1 MRGRVLKI
9 FMVLLVLLPV
19 GLTGYLANSL
29 YNRKGVP
36 EALENLTKQLFR
48 SKEEERKAET
58 RAKALESKT
67 EELQTAYD
75 ALVADL
81 RGEVDSR
88 DIRVRQFREK
98 LEINFVDKVL
108 FASGSAEV
116 TPKGR
121 DILSRVGAVLGKVKG
136 KSIYVV
142 GHTDNMPIHSALYLS
157 NWELSSARASSVIRQ
172 LSEATG
178 LSPERFTA
186 MGRAFYQPVAS
197 NATPEGRQENRRVDI
212 IVADVPLLAG
222 ETGSQSMRGTVPGH
236 SDKPAEGEE
245 GARGEPL
252 RQTAPPA
259 GSGLPGGPGAVA
271 LPPTGPVTTAPA
283 TSSPAVA
290 TPAGPAVAPVPTPT
304 PETPPAAA
312 LPTSAAPDESGAAG
326 AIAVPPAAA
335 PVAPPTSAA
344 PDAPGTAGAAATPPT
359 STPAAP
365 AAPEPP
371 APQAK
376 PAPVGV
382 DQPGTA
388 LPEAVAGTP
397 AGGASDAGQPG
408 SPVLPPPLP
417 EAAPTPGSR
426 TGS

>member
-48 SKEEERKAET
+48 SKEEERKAEI

-142 GHTDNMPIHSALYLS
+142 GHTDNMPIHSALYPS
-157 NWELSSARASSVIRQ
+157 NWELSSARASSVIRL

-197 NATPEGRQENRRVDI
+197 NTTPEGRQENRRVDI

-236 SDKPAEGEE
+236 PDKAAEEEE
-245 GARGEPL
+245 GASGEPL

-259 GSGLPGGPGAVA
+259 GSGLSGGPDAGVTPAGEPGTT
-271 LPPTGPVTTAPA
+271 PPAASP
-283 TSSPAVA
+283 PAVA
-290 TPAGPAVAPVPTPT
+290 TPAAP
-304 PETPPAAA
+304 
-312 LPTSAAPDESGAAG
+312 S
-326 AIAVPPAAA
+326 
-335 PVAPPTSAA
+335 
-344 PDAPGTAGAAATPPT
+344 
-359 STPAAP
+359 
-365 AAPEPP
+365 
-371 APQAK
+371 
-376 PAPVGV
+376 
-382 DQPGTA
+382 
-388 LPEAVAGTP
+388 
-397 AGGASDAGQPG
+397 
-408 SPVLPPPLP
+408 
-417 EAAPTPGSR
+417 
-426 TGS
+426 

>member
-142 GHTDNMPIHSALYLS
+142 GHTDNMPIHSALYPS
-157 NWELSSARASSVIRQ
+157 NWELSSARASSVIRL

-222 ETGSQSMRGTVPGH
+222 ETGSQSMRGTVPSGPEKTAA
-236 SDKPAEGEE
+236 SEEE
-245 GARGEPL
+245 GAGEPL

-259 GSGLPGGPGAVA
+259 GSRSRW
-271 LPPTGPVTTAPA
+271 TR
-283 TSSPAVA
+283 
-290 TPAGPAVAPVPTPT
+290 PTPT
-304 PETPPAAA
+304 AWRSRCWPSSATRCPPRAAA
-312 LPTSAAPDESGAAG
+312 CT
-326 AIAVPPAAA
+326 
-335 PVAPPTSAA
+335 T
-344 PDAPGTAGAAATPPT
+344 
-359 STPAAP
+359 
-365 AAPEPP
+365 
-371 APQAK
+371 
-376 PAPVGV
+376 
-382 DQPGTA
+382 
-388 LPEAVAGTP
+388 
-397 AGGASDAGQPG
+397 
-408 SPVLPPPLP
+408 
-417 EAAPTPGSR
+417 R
-426 TGS
+426 W